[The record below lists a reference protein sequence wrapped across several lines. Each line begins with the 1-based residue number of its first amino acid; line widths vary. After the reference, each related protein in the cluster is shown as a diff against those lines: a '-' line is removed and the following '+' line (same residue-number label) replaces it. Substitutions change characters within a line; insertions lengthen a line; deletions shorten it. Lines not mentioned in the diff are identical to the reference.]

1 MMKLISN
8 NIELE
13 LLSGE
18 DSIISQIVEDS
29 DDLFNMSEVWL
40 YPKGTPTQMIF
51 AIKKDGKLI
60 GELKL
65 QNIRWFNR
73 KAELSIIL
81 KKEEQSRGTG
91 TEIVKK
97 IIEYAFGKMNLHRL
111 EAEVIETNS
120 ASIKLI
126 EKFGFK
132 KEGVLR
138 EAKFQNGKFIDIY
151 RYGLLRSEYKK
162 QGNEK

>member
-1 MMKLISN
+1 MKLISN

-65 QNIRWFNR
+65 RNIRWFNR

>member
-1 MMKLISN
+1 MKLISN

>member
-1 MMKLISN
+1 MKLISN

-18 DSIISQIVEDS
+18 DSIISQIAEDS

-151 RYGLLRSEYKK
+151 RYGLLRSEYNK

>member
-151 RYGLLRSEYKK
+151 RYGLLRSEYNK

>member
-1 MMKLISN
+1 MKLISN

-151 RYGLLRSEYKK
+151 RYGLLRSEYNK

>member
-1 MMKLISN
+1 MKLISN

-65 QNIRWFNR
+65 RNIRWFNR

-81 KKEEQSRGTG
+81 KKKNR
-91 TEIVKK
+91 V
-97 IIEYAFGKMNLHRL
+97 
-111 EAEVIETNS
+111 EAQ
-120 ASIKLI
+120 APKL
-126 EKFGFK
+126 
-132 KEGVLR
+132 
-138 EAKFQNGKFIDIY
+138 
-151 RYGLLRSEYKK
+151 
-162 QGNEK
+162 